1 MVKALYWIKM
11 AIQILFRCVEIV
23 AFILASCMCLYWI
36 SYGHDTLEEGCE
48 LIERITGYPISAEA
62 SRLILHKTNENNSV
76 VIVEEYYSSKE
87 KIMGTMEQLVSIDE
101 HWTAASI
108 CQNDTYKYISGQ
120 LEQGE
125 YIRSYDQFRV
135 TCDINNGAFDYTYVN
150 GDYTRVCLVD
160 VDTKTIVLYI
170 LSTPSLL
177 PLFPP
182 FL

>member
-1 MVKALYWIKM
+1 MVKVLYWIQM
-11 AIQILFRCVEIV
+11 AMKILFRCVEIV
-23 AFILASCMCLYWI
+23 AFILASCMCIYWI

-48 LIERITGYPISAEA
+48 RIERITGYPTSAEH
-62 SRLILHKTNENNSV
+62 SQLILHKTNDSNSV
-76 VIVEEYYSSKE
+76 VIVEEYLSSKE
-87 KIMGTMEQLVSIDE
+87 KIKATMEQLVTTDE

-108 CQNDTYKYISGQ
+108 RQNDAYKYISEQ
-120 LEQGE
+120 LDQGE

-135 TCDINNGAFDYTYVN
+135 TCDINNGEFDYTYVN
-150 GDYTRVCLVD
+150 EDYTRVCLVD
-160 VDTKTIVLYI
+160 VDTKTIALYI